1 MKNSPLKNSFI
12 GILILSFWL
21 APQQGRADQVQI
33 AVASNFAPALKTIS
47 QHFENQ
53 TGHRVQISTAS
64 SGKHYAQILQ
74 GAPFD
79 VFFSAN
85 SDYPQQLEEQ
95 KLTASNSRFTY
106 ALGKLVLW
114 SADAQLIDNE
124 ASALHQK
131 RFRYLAMANP
141 KLAPY
146 GQAAKQV
153 LDGFQ
158 LWQPLQ
164 QKIIRGENIG
174 HTFQFVYSGNAQL
187 GFIAHSQLMQLNADH
202 QGSFWLVPQSLYEPI
217 EQQAV
222 LLNDKEGAKAFIAF
236 VKTPEMLEI
245 IQRFG
250 YGTPYVK

>member
-1 MKNSPLKNSFI
+1 MKKSPNKNCLLWL
-12 GILILSFWL
+12 LILLWTL
-21 APQQGRADQVQI
+21 IPQVSLADQVRV
-33 AVASNFAPALKTIS
+33 AVASNFAPALRAIS
-47 QHFENQ
+47 SHFENK
-53 TGHRVQISTAS
+53 TGHRVQISPAS
-64 SGKHYAQILQ
+64 SGKHYAQITQ

-85 SDYPQQLEEQ
+85 SDYPQQLEEH
-95 KLTASNSRFTY
+95 KLAAPNSRFTY
-106 ALGKLVLW
+106 ARGKLVLW

-124 ASALHQK
+124 ASALHQG
-131 RFRYLAMANP
+131 RFRYLAIANP
-141 KLAPY
+141 KVAPY

-153 LDGFQ
+153 LDTFQ

-187 GFIAHSQLMQLNADH
+187 GFIARSQLMQLNADH

-236 VKTPEMLEI
+236 VKTPPMLEI

>member
-1 MKNSPLKNSFI
+1 MKKSPNKNSLLWV
-12 GILILSFWL
+12 LILLWTL
-21 APQQGRADQVQI
+21 IPQVSLADQVRV
-33 AVASNFAPALKTIS
+33 AVASNFAPALRAIS
-47 QHFENQ
+47 SHFENK

-64 SGKHYAQILQ
+64 SGKHYAQIIQ

-85 SDYPQQLEEQ
+85 SDYPQQLEGH
-95 KLTASNSRFTY
+95 KLAAPNSRFTY

-114 SADAQLIDNE
+114 SADAQLLDDE
-124 ASALHQK
+124 ASALHQR
-131 RFRYLAMANP
+131 RFRYLAIANA
-141 KLAPY
+141 KVAPY

-153 LDGFQ
+153 LDAFQ

-187 GFIAHSQLMQLNADH
+187 GFIARSQLMQLNADH

-236 VKTPEMLEI
+236 VKTPPMLEI

>member
-1 MKNSPLKNSFI
+1 
-12 GILILSFWL
+12 
-21 APQQGRADQVQI
+21 
-33 AVASNFAPALKTIS
+33 
-47 QHFENQ
+47 
-53 TGHRVQISTAS
+53 VQISTAS
-64 SGKHYAQILQ
+64 SGKHYAQIRQ

-85 SDYPQQLEEQ
+85 SDYPQQLEEH
-95 KLTASNSRFTY
+95 KLTAPNSRFTY

-114 SADAQLIDNE
+114 SADAQLLDNE
-124 ASALHQK
+124 ASALHQR

-141 KLAPY
+141 KVAPY

-153 LDGFQ
+153 LDAYQ
-158 LWQPLQ
+158 LWEPLQ

-187 GFIAHSQLMQLNADH
+187 GFIARSQLMQLNGDN
-202 QGSFWLVPQSLYEPI
+202 QGSFWPVPQSLYKPI

-236 VKTPEMLEI
+236 VKTPPMLEI

-250 YGTPYVK
+250 YGTPHVE